1 MLSAA
6 AIVLWIDRGRFS
18 HAEERSNDGYFDK
31 KGMIMMGLNER
42 SLKYLVFPLPL
53 GSGYYRTFKK
63 KIGGPF
69 AVAVRRNFFPY

>member
-1 MLSAA
+1 MRQYFRKSAKEINEGVGWFWNELLSY
-6 AIVLWIDRGRFS
+6 R
-18 HAEERSNDGYFDK
+18 
-31 KGMIMMGLNER
+31 
-42 SLKYLVFPLPL
+42 YLGKCRLHGSWFPLPL

>member
-1 MLSAA
+1 M
-6 AIVLWIDRGRFS
+6 
-18 HAEERSNDGYFDK
+18 AEIFLDK
-31 KGMIMMGLNER
+31 AKISQR
-42 SLKYLVFPLPL
+42 IYYLIFPLPL